1 MSFNTTEI
9 VELMNAVPT
18 ILEPVPAI
26 VIVVVTIMVTLSI
39 GALVTGVLGAIVS
52 GITKKINM

>member
-39 GALVTGVLGAIVS
+39 GALVTGILGAIVS